1 MYLTQMRLHDF
12 RSYRQLKLLPPQGMT
27 VFVGE
32 NGAGKTNLLEAVHLC
47 CLGRSHRTSV
57 DQEMIRLGADTCAVH
72 ATVARDGRTDE
83 VGVRL
88 YQQQRRRKLVYVDGK
103 TVSRLGDLMGH
114 MTCVMFSP
122 EDLEIIKGGPQ
133 LRRRLMDMLLSQCM
147 PSYFYALQRYNLALK
162 QRNALLRMIAKGEAD
177 AASLKEWEDQLA
189 AAAVPIVRARRQAV
203 LRMHALAQ
211 GHYARISGQPEE
223 VLALAYRGHCAEAED
238 IQAALRV
245 MLEGG
250 RQDDIRRMA
259 TTVGPHRDDILLTLA
274 GQELRAFGSQ
284 GQIRTAVLAM
294 RLSEIDILSDAQGEP
309 PILLLDDVLSE
320 LDLGRRQRLIGS
332 LKHVQTLITCT
343 DIDDIKGL
351 DPACVLR
358 VQDGMIVP

>member
-1 MYLTQMRLHDF
+1 MHLTQLRLHDF
-12 RSYRQLKLLPPQGMT
+12 RSYRQLRLLPPTGMT

-72 ATVARDGRTDE
+72 ATVARQARKDE

-122 EDLEIIKGGPQ
+122 EDLDIVKGGPQ
-133 LRRRLMDMLLSQCM
+133 MRRRLLDMLLSQCM
-147 PSYFYALQRYNLALK
+147 PSYFYALQRYNQALR
-162 QRNALLRMIAKGEAD
+162 QRNALLRLIARGEAD
-177 AASLKEWEDQLA
+177 TGSLLEWEQQLA
-189 AAAVPIVRARRQAV
+189 AAAVPIVKARRQAV
-203 LRMHALAQ
+203 LRMHQLAQ
-211 GHYARISGQPEE
+211 GHYALISGQPEE
-223 VLALAYRGHCAEAED
+223 VLALDYRGHCAQEED
-238 IQAALRV
+238 IEGAMGEQLLR
-245 MLEGG
+245 G
-250 RQDDIRRMA
+250 RKDDVRRQS
-259 TTVGPHRDDILLTLA
+259 TTVGPHRDDVLLTLA
-274 GQELRAFGSQ
+274 GRELRAFGSQ

-294 RLSEIDILSDAQGEP
+294 RLSEIDILTDAQGEP

-320 LDLGRRQRLIGS
+320 LDLGRRQRLIGG
-332 LKHVQTLITCT
+332 LRHVQTLITCT
-343 DIDDIKGL
+343 DIDDVKEL
-351 DPACVLR
+351 DPSCVLR
-358 VQDGMIVP
+358 VKDGMIAQ

>member
-1 MYLTQMRLHDF
+1 MRLTQLRLRDF
-12 RSYRQLKLLPPQGMT
+12 RSYRQLRLLPPGGIT

-72 ATVARDGRTDE
+72 ATVQRQSRTDE

-88 YQQQRRRKLVYVDGK
+88 FRQQRRRKLVYADGK
-103 TVSRLGDLMGH
+103 IVPRLGDLMGH

-122 EDLEIIKGGPQ
+122 EDLDIIKSGPQ
-133 LRRRLMDMLLSQCM
+133 MRRRLLDMLLSQCK

-162 QRNALLRMIAKGEAD
+162 QRNALLRLIARGEAD
-177 AASLKEWEDQLA
+177 MGFLPEWEEQLSQ
-189 AAAVPIVRARRQAV
+189 AAVPIVTSRRQAV
-203 LRMHALAQ
+203 LRMNDLAQ
-211 GHYARISGQPEE
+211 GHYAAISGQPEE
-223 VLALAYRGHCAEAED
+223 ALALEYRGHVAQEED
-238 IQAALRV
+238 IALALLTQLNKV
-245 MLEGG
+245 
-250 RQDDIRRMA
+250 RQEDVRRLA
-259 TTVGPHRDDILLTLA
+259 TSVGPHRDDILLTLA

-284 GQIRTAVLAM
+284 GQMRTAVLAV
-294 RLSEIDILSDAQGEP
+294 RLSEIDILTDAQGEP

-320 LDLGRRQRLIGS
+320 LDQGRRQRLIAG
-332 LKHVQTLITCT
+332 LRHVQTLITCT
-343 DIDDIKGL
+343 DLSDVKGL

-358 VQDGMIVP
+358 VREGTVQQ